1 MKKILVLCTGNSCR
15 SQIAHGWLNYYSYS
29 SKIKVYSAGIE
40 AHGVNSMAIE
50 TMNEIG
56 LDISHHKSNLI
67 SEYNNIK
74 FDFIITVC
82 NNALENCPILPS
94 INSKIVHHNFTDPS
108 KTIGD
113 IKKIKNAFR
122 NSRDEIKDFCKK
134 FILENILKKTFRP

>member
-15 SQIAHGWLNYYSYS
+15 SQIAHGWLNYYSDS

-40 AHGVNSMAIE
+40 ANGVNSMANE

-56 LDISHHKSNLI
+56 LDNRHINSNLI

-82 NNALENCPILPS
+82 DNASENCPIFLS
-94 INSKIVHHNFTDPS
+94 KNSKKIHHNFADPS

-113 IKKIKNAFR
+113 IKKIENAFR
-122 NSRDEIKDFCKK
+122 NSRDEIRDFCKK
-134 FILENILKKTFRP
+134 FITKNIL

>member
-15 SQIAHGWLNYYSYS
+15 SQIAHGWLNYYSDS

-40 AHGVNSMAIE
+40 AHGLNSMAIE

-56 LDISHHKSNLI
+56 LDISYHKSNLI

-82 NNALENCPILPS
+82 DNASEDCPIFL
-94 INSKIVHHNFTDPS
+94 SKNAKKIHHNFTDPS

-113 IKKIKNAFR
+113 IKKIENAFR
-122 NSRDEIKDFCKK
+122 NSRDEIRDFCKK
-134 FILENILKKTFRP
+134 FIIKNLL